1 MKILKLIQD
10 FRTKNRRKKIAFGIS
25 ILLIL
30 LFVALV
36 LPVPLVIRNGLIY
49 ALSVFVIS
57 SIYFFIVSSSYDI
70 KTKKLKVVDLWSM
83 LTWVVL
89 LSVMSIGGGFVG
101 WVFLVT
107 AFLLFTIQLFLRFC
121 IFFSRKN
128 SKKSK

>member
-10 FRTKNRRKKIAFGIS
+10 FCAKNRRKKIVFGIS

-49 ALSVFVIS
+49 ALGVFVIS
-57 SIYFFIVSSSYDI
+57 SIYFFIVRSSYDL

-107 AFLLFTIQLFLRFC
+107 AFLLFIIQLFLRFC
-121 IFFSRKN
+121 IFFSKKN

>member
-121 IFFSRKN
+121 IFFFE
-128 SKKSK
+128 KKFQKK